1 MPECNPNK
9 IMQSSIFSSQ
19 FVIRPQANYC
29 KSCALCHSIT
39 TRQSTKENLD
49 IRSCQH
55 YGAEL
60 CSQSSLKENFYFTDL
75 MEITKLQAY
84 LKHYR
89 IYPLRG
95 HYGNSQAEGNEVVSP
110 NYQQ

>member
-9 IMQSSIFSSQ
+9 IMQSSTFSSQ
-19 FVIRPQANYC
+19 FVIMPQANYC

-55 YGAEL
+55 YGVEL
-60 CSQSSLKENFYFTDL
+60 CSQSSLKENLYITD
-75 MEITKLQAY
+75 
-84 LKHYR
+84 
-89 IYPLRG
+89 
-95 HYGNSQAEGNEVVSP
+95 
-110 NYQQ
+110 

>member
-1 MPECNPNK
+1 V
-9 IMQSSIFSSQ
+9 QSQQVHAIINLLISN
-19 FVIRPQANYC
+19 FVIMPQANYY
-29 KSCALCHSIT
+29 KSSALHQSIT

-60 CSQSSLKENFYFTDL
+60 CSQSSLKENLYITDL

-89 IYPLRG
+89 IYPLTG
-95 HYGNSQAEGNEVVSP
+95 HYGSKAKGNEVVSP
-110 NYQQ
+110 HYQQ